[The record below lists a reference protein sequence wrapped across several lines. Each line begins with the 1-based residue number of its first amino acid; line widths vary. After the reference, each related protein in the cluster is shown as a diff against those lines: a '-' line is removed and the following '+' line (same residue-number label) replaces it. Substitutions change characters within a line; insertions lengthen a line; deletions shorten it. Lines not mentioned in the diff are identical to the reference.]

1 MTGLDLNA
9 DLGEGVG
16 DDEAMLDIVSSANI
30 ACGGHSGDEETM
42 RAALRAAKARDVV
55 VGAHPSFPD
64 RANFGRTRMMLPP
77 EELDATIRAQVR
89 TLVELGEEERWP
101 VRYVKLHGALANMAA
116 EEPAIAAVCFAAVE
130 GLVRDMAVLAID
142 NSAQADVAEALGF
155 RTIREAYA
163 DRAYQPNGLLVP
175 RQMPGAVL
183 HDRIAIS
190 ERAVRLAQKGE
201 IVAVDGGVIATKA
214 RSLCIHGDTPDAVAI
229 AKAVKAALFLAG
241 VEVRSALELPRGRP
255 SE

>member
-1 MTGLDLNA
+1 VTSLDLNA

-16 DDEAMLDIVSSANI
+16 DDAAMLDIVSSANI
-30 ACGGHSGDEETM
+30 ACGGHAGDEDTM
-42 RAALRAAKARDVV
+42 RAALRAAKARGVV
-55 VGAHPSFPD
+55 VGAHPGFPD
-64 RANFGRTRMMLPP
+64 RANFGRTRMVLPA

-89 TLVELGEEERWP
+89 TLVELGEVEGWP

-130 GLVRDMAVLAID
+130 GLVRDMAILAID
-142 NSAQADVAEALGF
+142 NSAQSEVAEALGF

-183 HDRIAIS
+183 HDRASITD
-190 ERAVRLAQKGE
+190 RAVRLAEKGE
-201 IVAVDGGVIATKA
+201 IVAVDGGVIRTTAK
-214 RSLCIHGDTPDAVAI
+214 SLCIHGDTPDAVEI
-229 AKAVKAALFLAG
+229 ARAVRTGLAEAGVEIKAAL
-241 VEVRSALELPRGRP
+241 
-255 SE
+255 